1 VPHNPQF
8 FRIRHT
14 NPPKINLHDTHASQ
28 TNATIYN
35 LVTNTKKKKKGE
47 GRNKKTSL
55 YEERRKKILVDL
67 SGERIAPQILH
78 LLPSN
83 RAACQS

>member
-1 VPHNPQF
+1 VHHNPQF
-8 FRIRHT
+8 FTIWHT
-14 NPPKINLHDTHASQ
+14 NPPKINLHDTHAPR
-28 TNATIYN
+28 TNATINN
-35 LVTNTKKKKKGE
+35 LVTNTKNKKKGE
-47 GRNKKTSL
+47 GRNKETSL
-55 YEERRKKILVDL
+55 CEERGKKIRADL

>member
-1 VPHNPQF
+1 VHNNPQF
-8 FRIRHT
+8 FTIWHT
-14 NPPKINLHDTHASQ
+14 NPPKINLHNTHASQ
-28 TNATIYN
+28 TKATTYN

-55 YEERRKKILVDL
+55 CEERRKKILVDL

-83 RAACQS
+83 QAARQS

>member
-1 VPHNPQF
+1 M
-8 FRIRHT
+8 
-14 NPPKINLHDTHASQ
+14 
-28 TNATIYN
+28 
-35 LVTNTKKKKKGE
+35 KGE

-55 YEERRKKILVDL
+55 CEERRKNILADL